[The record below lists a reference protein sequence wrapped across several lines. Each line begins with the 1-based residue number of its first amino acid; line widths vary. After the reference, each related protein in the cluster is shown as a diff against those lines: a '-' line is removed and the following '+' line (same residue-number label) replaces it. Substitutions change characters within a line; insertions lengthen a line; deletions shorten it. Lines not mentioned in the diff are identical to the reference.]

1 MTTREIFNIITIER
15 EERRMDKIFENLLKE
30 YSGMLSRM
38 KIRDGN
44 EELNKICLEEFKKD
58 LEKGLTVNKT
68 DDII

>member
-1 MTTREIFNIITIER
+1 MTIREGFDIITIER
-15 EERRMDKIFENLLKE
+15 EERRMDKIFESLLKE

-58 LEKGLTVNKT
+58 LKKSIDNN
-68 DDII
+68 

>member
-1 MTTREIFNIITIER
+1 MTIRESFDIITIER
-15 EERRMDKIFENLLKE
+15 EEIRMDKIFESLLKE

-58 LEKGLTVNKT
+58 LKKSIDNN
-68 DDII
+68 

>member
-1 MTTREIFNIITIER
+1 
-15 EERRMDKIFENLLKE
+15 MDKIFENLLKE

-38 KIRDGN
+38 KICDGN

>member
-1 MTTREIFNIITIER
+1 MTIRESFDIITIER
-15 EERRMDKIFENLLKE
+15 EGRRMDKIFESLLKE

-58 LEKGLTVNKT
+58 LKKSIDNN
-68 DDII
+68 

>member
-1 MTTREIFNIITIER
+1 MKKIE
-15 EERRMDKIFENLLKE
+15 EMYINQIFENLLKE

-58 LEKGLTVNKT
+58 LEK
-68 DDII
+68 

>member
-1 MTTREIFNIITIER
+1 MKIQSKRR
-15 EERRMDKIFENLLKE
+15 EELKKMKKIEKMYITKKLANQIFENLLKE

-58 LEKGLTVNKT
+58 LEK
-68 DDII
+68 

>member
-1 MTTREIFNIITIER
+1 
-15 EERRMDKIFENLLKE
+15 MDKIFESLLKE

-44 EELNKICLEEFKKD
+44 EELNRICLEEFKKN
-58 LEKGLTVNKT
+58 LKKVLTIDKT

>member
-1 MTTREIFNIITIER
+1 MIIRESFDIITIER

-58 LEKGLTVNKT
+58 LKKSIDNR
-68 DDII
+68 

>member
-1 MTTREIFNIITIER
+1 MTIREIFNIITIER

-58 LEKGLTVNKT
+58 LKKSIDNR
-68 DDII
+68 

>member
-1 MTTREIFNIITIER
+1 MTIRESFDIITIER
-15 EERRMDKIFENLLKE
+15 EERRMDKIFESLLKE

-58 LEKGLTVNKT
+58 LKKVLTIIKT
-68 DDII
+68 DDIL

>member
-15 EERRMDKIFENLLKE
+15 EERRMHKIFENLLKE

-58 LEKGLTVNKT
+58 LEKELTVNKT

>member
-1 MTTREIFNIITIER
+1 MTTREVFDIITIER
-15 EERRMDKIFENLLKE
+15 EERRMDKIFESLLKE

-44 EELNKICLEEFKKD
+44 EELNRICLEEFKKN
-58 LEKGLTVNKT
+58 LEKGLTIDKT

>member
-1 MTTREIFNIITIER
+1 MKKIE
-15 EERRMDKIFENLLKE
+15 EMCINQIFENLLKE

-58 LEKGLTVNKT
+58 LER
-68 DDII
+68 

>member
-1 MTTREIFNIITIER
+1 MH
-15 EERRMDKIFENLLKE
+15 KIFENLLKE

-58 LEKGLTVNKT
+58 LEKELTVNKT

>member
-1 MTTREIFNIITIER
+1 MTIRESFDIITIER

-44 EELNKICLEEFKKD
+44 EELNRICLEEFKKNLKKSID
-58 LEKGLTVNKT
+58 NR
-68 DDII
+68 

>member
-1 MTTREIFNIITIER
+1 MN
-15 EERRMDKIFENLLKE
+15 KIFENLLKE

>member
-1 MTTREIFNIITIER
+1 
-15 EERRMDKIFENLLKE
+15 MDKIFESLLKE

-44 EELNKICLEEFKKD
+44 EELNRFCLEEFKKN
-58 LEKGLTVNKT
+58 LKKVLTIDKT